1 MRIAVFSESF
11 RPVVNGVSVSIA
23 TLGDELERLG
33 HEVCTYAPRY
43 PGYEDERPN
52 VFRFPSIRPRSMP
65 DYPVAYRP
73 GPGHLRAFREKDFDL
88 VHTHTPF
95 VMGLTGLRWAGK
107 LGIPVVS
114 TNHTLYTEYVHYVRW
129 APEALGRMAVLRWMR
144 YYYNR
149 CAAVIVPSAATG
161 QRLAGYGVRKPW
173 TAIPTGIRRFGS
185 ETGGLIVRE
194 RFGIPPDGRLL
205 VFVGRIAR
213 EKNLEMLLSAYRR
226 VREAE
231 GRARL
236 LIVGGGPH
244 LERIKSESDR
254 LGLSRATI
262 FTGAL
267 THGEIADVLRE
278 ADLFVF
284 ASVTETQGLSIGEAA
299 SMGVPAIAVRAGGVP
314 EFVIDGETGYLVRD
328 DPAEFAGRVI
338 ELLRDED
345 RRGRFSDAAR
355 AFAGTMTVESMARR
369 VLDVYDAAVKAGK

>member
-11 RPVVNGVSVSIA
+11 RPVVNGVSVSIG
-23 TLGDELERLG
+23 TLGGELERLG
-33 HEVCTYAPRY
+33 HKVCTYAPRY
-43 PGYEDERPN
+43 PGYEDESPN

-73 GPGHLRAFREKDFDL
+73 GVGQFRAFREKGFDL

-107 LGIPVVS
+107 LGIPLVS
-114 TNHTLYTEYVHYVRW
+114 TNHTLYTEYVHYVKW
-129 APEALGRMAVLRWMR
+129 APEVLGRVAVLRWMR

-161 QRLAGYGVRKPW
+161 QRLAGYGVRTPW
-173 TAIPTGIRRFGS
+173 TAIPTGIRRLGS
-185 ETGGLIVRE
+185 ETGGLDVRE

-213 EKNLEMLLSAYRR
+213 EKNLEMLLRAFQR
-226 VREAE
+226 VRAAE

-236 LIVGGGPH
+236 MIVGGGPH
-244 LERIKSESDR
+244 LEAIKAEVGR
-254 LGLSRATI
+254 LSLSPATV

-267 THGEIADVLRE
+267 THGEIADILRE

-284 ASVTETQGLSIGEAA
+284 ASVTETQGLAIGEAA
-299 SMGVPAIAVRAGGVP
+299 SMGVPAVAVRAGGVP
-314 EFVIDGETGYLVRD
+314 EFVRDGETGYLVRG

-355 AFAGTMTVESMARR
+355 AFAATMTVESMARR
-369 VLDVYDAAVKAGK
+369 VLEVYDAAMKAGK